1 MNIRLNEDEVV
12 YISTPNPNDTIPYK
26 QISLSTLLNN
36 SNKNVDVFNK
46 GIFFEIYFNIDEK
59 GGLIGIKILT

>member
-46 GIFFEIYFNIDEK
+46 GIFF
-59 GGLIGIKILT
+59 